1 MAGRNS
7 HSRTFLL
14 LMGLLLTLCFPLW
27 GCSLFD
33 GGTPSAPPA
42 TGEVRVTVLDVGQ
55 GDAICIQTGDGS
67 TMLIDTGD
75 TATKAQLVTDLK
87 ALGVTQLDYLVL
99 THAHADHIGGAQAVI
114 EAFPIKEVLIS
125 PQAATSKVYT
135 NTLKALQAK
144 NIPTKRPAVGETF
157 TLGDA
162 LLTCLGP
169 AQDKY
174 SDINNSSIVLR
185 MTHGEKAFLFTGDM
199 EALEEREILESGA
212 DIHCD
217 VLKAA
222 HHGSNTSTTDAW
234 LSACGP
240 ELTTILISVGKDND
254 YGLPGDRMLARGET
268 YDLYRTDVLGAV
280 TVVSDGHT
288 ISMTSEY

>member
-1 MAGRNS
+1 MAGRTS
-7 HSRTFLL
+7 HPRIFLL
-14 LMGLLLTLCFPLW
+14 LICLLVTLCLPLW
-27 GCSLFD
+27 GCSLLD
-33 GGTPSAPPA
+33 EGTPSAPPA

-55 GDAICIQTGDGS
+55 GDAICIQAGDGS

-114 EAFPIKEVLIS
+114 EAFPIKKVLIS

-144 NIPTKRPAVGETF
+144 NIPTKRPAVGEAF

-162 LLTCLGP
+162 QFTSLGP
-169 AQDKY
+169 AQDQY

-185 MTHGEKAFLFTGDM
+185 MTHGDKAFLFTGDM
-199 EALEEREILESGA
+199 EALEEREILATGTDLS
-212 DIHCD
+212 CD

-222 HHGSNTSTTDAW
+222 HHGSDTSTTDPW
-234 LSACGP
+234 LAACGP
-240 ELTTILISVGKDND
+240 NLDTILISVGADND
-254 YGLPGDRMLARGET
+254 YGLPGKRMLARGET
-268 YDLYRTDVLGAV
+268 YRLYRTDLQGAV
-280 TVVSDGHT
+280 TVVSDGQT
-288 ISMTSEY
+288 ISITSEH

>member
-1 MAGRNS
+1 M
-7 HSRTFLL
+7 
-14 LMGLLLTLCFPLW
+14 
-27 GCSLFD
+27 
-33 GGTPSAPPA
+33 
-42 TGEVRVTVLDVGQ
+42 TVLDVGQ
-55 GDAICIQTGDGS
+55 GDAICIQAGDGS

-114 EAFPIKEVLIS
+114 EAFPIKKVLIS

-144 NIPTKRPAVGETF
+144 NIPTKRPAVGEAF

-162 LLTCLGP
+162 QFTSLGP
-169 AQDKY
+169 AQDQY

-185 MTHGEKAFLFTGDM
+185 MTHGDKAFLFTGDM
-199 EALEEREILESGA
+199 EALEEREILATGTDLS
-212 DIHCD
+212 CD

-222 HHGSNTSTTDAW
+222 HHGSDTSTTDPW
-234 LSACGP
+234 LAACGP
-240 ELTTILISVGKDND
+240 NLDTILISVGADND
-254 YGLPGDRMLARGET
+254 YGLPGKRMLARGET
-268 YDLYRTDVLGAV
+268 YRLYRTDLQGAV
-280 TVVSDGHT
+280 TVVSDGQT
-288 ISMTSEY
+288 ISITSEH

>member
-14 LMGLLLTLCFPLW
+14 LIGLLLTLCFPLW

-75 TATKAQLVTDLK
+75 TATKAQLITDLK

-144 NIPTKRPAVGETF
+144 TSPPSALPSVRPSPWEM
-157 TLGDA
+157 
-162 LLTCLGP
+162 P
-169 AQDKY
+169 
-174 SDINNSSIVLR
+174 S
-185 MTHGEKAFLFTGDM
+185 
-199 EALEEREILESGA
+199 
-212 DIHCD
+212 
-217 VLKAA
+217 
-222 HHGSNTSTTDAW
+222 
-234 LSACGP
+234 
-240 ELTTILISVGKDND
+240 
-254 YGLPGDRMLARGET
+254 
-268 YDLYRTDVLGAV
+268 
-280 TVVSDGHT
+280 
-288 ISMTSEY
+288 